1 MKGKR
6 GCRFGCFHI
15 EMTRDD
21 AGKSKVKCHKGW
33 PRVHKASFSRLQYD
47 TQDLMQ
53 LEEFKNENPHVF
65 QAQRDHPFEGM
76 SNPVAQV
83 VMRCNVDVKYLGRAF
98 AEDDLDK
105 FCNGSFSAG
114 IAVDASTTESSM
126 ATAEVAAGASAKR
139 AREFLEQYDAK
150 YVEMKEPRTCF
161 MTSSSDLSRS
171 ASFSVAAGLKAQK
184 LLQESRKEKEQQLV
198 DASDDEMMPDVSVPV
213 EVPVDI
219 APEMCVTSVS
229 PADMALGLLQQRLPT
244 RQASGFYEISVDQYS
259 IQCLCCGDCPVA
271 KALDQ
276 SR

>member
-33 PRVHKASFSRLQYD
+33 PRVQKASFSRLQYD

-126 ATAEVAAGASAKR
+126 ATAEVAADRSGCVAASSGDIGMMPSDVSAQSTLSAGASNSAIQDSSAKR
-139 AREFLEQYDAK
+139 
-150 YVEMKEPRTCF
+150 PRT
-161 MTSSSDLSRS
+161 MSSGNEEEPKLRRMKQALERVLIDMSRDM
-171 ASFSVAAGLKAQK
+171 Q
-184 LLQESRKEKEQQLV
+184 
-198 DASDDEMMPDVSVPV
+198 DV
-213 EVPVDI
+213 
-219 APEMCVTSVS
+219 
-229 PADMALGLLQQRLPT
+229 
-244 RQASGFYEISVDQYS
+244 GFYTGEYAAKKFELARSMLPELCAGAVDC
-259 IQCLCCGDCPVA
+259 IFFGFIFVICLLRTMFEAMGAIPLACRIRNV
-271 KALDQ
+271 
-276 SR
+276 